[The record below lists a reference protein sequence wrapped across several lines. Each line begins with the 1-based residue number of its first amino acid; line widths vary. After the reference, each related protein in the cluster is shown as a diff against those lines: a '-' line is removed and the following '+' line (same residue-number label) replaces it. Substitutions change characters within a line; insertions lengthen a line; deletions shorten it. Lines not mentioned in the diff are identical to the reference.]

1 MTSILNMSAGLMI
14 FMYILSCIIIAIFT
28 AWIASQ
34 KSRSA
39 LLWFFLG
46 FFFGFI
52 ALLAVGLAPKNGE
65 NTAGYLIE
73 ILKSLKQG
81 KLQNEN
87 KNDIPI
93 AQNTGSTWYCKK
105 CGTTNNIAEISCKD
119 CGAYK

>member
-65 NTAGYLIE
+65 NTTGYLIE
-73 ILKSLKQG
+73 ILKYLKQG

-93 AQNTGSTWYCKK
+93 AKNYGNTWNCKK
-105 CGTTNNIAEISCKD
+105 CGTTNGAADISCKG